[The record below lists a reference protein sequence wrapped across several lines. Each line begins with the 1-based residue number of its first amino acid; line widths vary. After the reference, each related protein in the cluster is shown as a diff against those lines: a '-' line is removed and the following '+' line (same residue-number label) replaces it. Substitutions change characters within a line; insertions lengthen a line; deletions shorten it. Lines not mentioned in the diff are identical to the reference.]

1 MNVSQVPTFLSL
13 VYPSGSSWFALCLI
27 APKSLNVTA
36 RVEHRFTRVEQ
47 LARFLA
53 YARFRNAQGWGIYL
67 TPSVLQP
74 GARNRRKTSFQLR
87 QQIIYLDCDHRWCLD
102 RIQTRYPYPTLV
114 VRTSPQRHQVY
125 WRLDQPVTIAQ
136 QEGLMSAMA
145 KDIGADP
152 AATDVSRVLRLPSF
166 WNRKPGRKNTVDI
179 VFRRDHAVRYRSLS
193 TLLPKTTTAAS
204 ACVSGTSTRRSKPCV
219 LGKAVAQKGP
229 SDGGLSESERD
240 WYEVH
245 RRLAKGSHPEEVIA
259 WLQQKRGD
267 KRNPRYYAELTV
279 RNAVTARG

>member
-1 MNVSQVPTFLSL
+1 MNVPQVKTYLSL
-13 VYPSGSSWFALCLI
+13 VYPSSSSWVALCLI
-27 APKSLNVTA
+27 APKSLNITA
-36 RVEHRFTRVEQ
+36 RVEHRFTRAEQ

-67 TPSVLQP
+67 TPSLLQP
-74 GARNRRKTSFQLR
+74 GARNRRKASFQLR
-87 QQIIYLDCDHRWCLD
+87 QQIIYLDCDHRRCLD
-102 RIQTRYPYPTLV
+102 RIQARYPYPTLV
-114 VRTSPQRHQVY
+114 VRTSPGRHQVY
-125 WRLDQPVTIAQ
+125 WRLDQTVTIAQ
-136 QEGLMSAMA
+136 QERLMSAMA

-179 VFRRDHAVRYRSLS
+179 VFRRDHAIGYRSLWTS
-193 TLLPKTTTAAS
+193 LPKSTTAVS

-229 SDGGLSESERD
+229 LEGGLSESERD

-245 RRLAKGSHPEEVIA
+245 RRLARGSPPEDVIA
-259 WLQQKRGD
+259 WLQQKRCD
-267 KRNPRYYAELTV
+267 KRNPKYYAELTV
-279 RNAVTARG
+279 RNAAAARG